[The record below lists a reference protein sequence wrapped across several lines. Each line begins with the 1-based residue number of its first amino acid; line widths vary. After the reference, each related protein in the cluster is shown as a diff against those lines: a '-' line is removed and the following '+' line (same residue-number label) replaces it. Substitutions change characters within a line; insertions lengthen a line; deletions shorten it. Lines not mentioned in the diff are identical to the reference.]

1 MFETWLKVFDVQV
14 KILGLFSQLG
24 VAAAVAYIAYRQW
37 KTAQQQAKTA
47 RNKLIADLF
56 DRRYQIYSRFRELVQ
71 TAMVGGQKEMDHAL
85 IEISMLKHEMR
96 WVFGSEV
103 VQKLDEQVI
112 STLTP
117 MALARTNMQSSEGE
131 QYRQHTADYRAA
143 RDRADASTR
152 FIPKIFEDSLTLRH

>member
-1 MFETWLKVFDVQV
+1 MIETVA
-14 KILGLFSQLG
+14 GLTELQIKFFTACAQTL
-24 VAAAVAYIAYRQW
+24 VAIAVGGIAWRQW
-37 KTAQQQAKTA
+37 RTAVQQAETA

-56 DRRYQIYSRFRELVQ
+56 DRRYKIYSRFRELVQ
-71 TAMVGGQKEMDHAL
+71 TAMVGRQKEMDHAL

-96 WVFGSEV
+96 WVFGNEV